1 MYAAQPMLGP
11 QPRCCGCIPL
21 RIGSGI
27 ICLIWAG
34 FSMYLAVLSFQNT
47 SLIYSYMTQAATM
60 VYGVVNLILSLVSA
74 GGIVILIIDRGTHVT
89 SLSHAIWV
97 SVFLVLVDG
106 LVNVILFIINK
117 TDYHS
122 WCINSSS
129 STIQKDFTS
138 GNNTVNNF
146 DFQHD
151 YYNCNHLWQDEV
163 KFGIIFY
170 ILMFA
175 FYVYWAMCIYSFRLF
190 RPEYISDADIRHA
203 QSYNMPLMGG
213 PPAIPQPAMI
223 NNPAAPGGPY
233 PPDRS
238 VIVLNNAKPS
248 KRTKDFSFRNIKKS
262 IRNKKIVEP
271 LRKDSQFSIGFKLS
285 PDGKIIDIES
295 APSPTPTYNTATVD
309 YNYIK
314 RKPVDD
320 NQDDKYY

>member
-1 MYAAQPMLGP
+1 
-11 QPRCCGCIPL
+11 
-21 RIGSGI
+21 
-27 ICLIWAG
+27 
-34 FSMYLAVLSFQNT
+34 
-47 SLIYSYMTQAATM
+47 
-60 VYGVVNLILSLVSA
+60 
-74 GGIVILIIDRGTHVT
+74 
-89 SLSHAIWV
+89 
-97 SVFLVLVDG
+97 
-106 LVNVILFIINK
+106 
-117 TDYHS
+117 
-122 WCINSSS
+122 
-129 STIQKDFTS
+129 
-138 GNNTVNNF
+138 
-146 DFQHD
+146 
-151 YYNCNHLWQDEV
+151 
-163 KFGIIFY
+163 
-170 ILMFA
+170 
-175 FYVYWAMCIYSFRLF
+175 MCIYSFRLF

-238 VIVLNNAKPS
+238 VIVLNNTKPS
-248 KRTKDFSFRNIKKS
+248 KRTKDFSFRNIRKS

-271 LRKDSQFSIGFKLS
+271 LRRDSQFSIGFKLS